1 MPPFFQLTNL
11 SWRAQ
16 DVNLENGYFMEPKNK
31 YNTIKVAT
39 CNDDHKSEAIEQL
52 FERSLLF
59 NRSDDVCGIVISKN
73 NEKQF
78 IPISAIPDNVNIEK
92 RDGVVTLVEDP
103 VVDSITTQAD
113 HEGIDWKSQKKVAE
127 TSAEKTV
134 ILLCTQDVE
143 ATTDI
148 GVIGGEI
155 LEVGEGVYSHY
166 QISLTSTGSRLLKG
180 ATTFGKKAKL
190 VLAKYNG
197 TYYYGIRFKSAVP
210 ANIYFAGWAHIPGG
224 ISAPSYTVYNDGDL
238 SEIIELD
245 DDSDIG
251 TQVVDFEF
259 LTYEDITWEFFTAPY
274 VKTSAWSASQYY
286 PTQSTLT
293 RRTDF
298 TGKDGISFGT
308 GYAHNQNYYYLH
320 FYDNVNYEY
329 EGQTFTASHG
339 IRLYSDR
346 ITMTSAGC
354 AGYIRIPGNDTGT
367 IGFYL
372 KNNNTNNRQIRIFK
386 VDTETRMM
394 GEQVASYSVPGST
407 TQWVTFEDLPKGEY
421 YFYQSGSFDYY
432 SVLIGYNTVTETVRD
447 ATWNQEGNNKNYSL
461 TNGLRITTDVP
472 TLWYED
478 SVASNEG
485 YIVVSDVADHTN
497 PAMTLRVLN
506 KCSVTVGFLPVVG
519 SNSNIRISETLDTS
533 DEKWNDSVSV
543 NNSLTTTIAEC
554 TYNYNGTEQ
563 ADLYIMNEV
572 GPAVIMY
579 VKVDYPQAVDNS
591 DAIPDIIRNL
601 PTTGE
606 DGSPHIIRLNGE
618 ITREMLL
625 KCAATLRED
634 SNKQIIL
641 DCSEGYMETEYVD
654 WRSDTE
660 TTQITYNGITYS
672 LCLNSC
678 FSNCVSLREFYYPH
692 NVTSTGSDT
701 FRNCSFLRKVRLND
715 EITTIG
721 DNKSQWSAN
730 NNSLF
735 AGARLKTIFIPKNV
749 ATFSGYT
756 FSFSNIINVY
766 FAEESAF
773 INAYTQSYGNWAS
786 FPSVKEQLKFKCP
799 PDLYAKWS
807 QMNGTFNSYGNG
819 GLGADGDGVQYIAA
833 TCKWS
838 DHVELWEGTEDD
850 INYTE

>member
-1 MPPFFQLTNL
+1 M
-11 SWRAQ
+11 
-16 DVNLENGYFMEPKNK
+16 GYINK
-31 YNTIKVAT
+31 VRVAS
-39 CNDDHKSEAIEQL
+39 CNDDHKEQAVSEL
-52 FERSLLF
+52 LERSLLF
-59 NRSDDVCGIVISKN
+59 NRSDEVLGIVITKD
-73 NEKQF
+73 NENTF

-92 RDGVVTLVEDP
+92 RDGVITLVEDP

-113 HEGIDWKSQKKVAE
+113 KQGIDWKSQKKVAE
-127 TSAEKTV
+127 TSADKTV
-134 ILLCTQDVE
+134 ILLCTQDVDGL
-143 ATTDI
+143 TDI

-155 LEVGEGVYSHY
+155 LEVGEGVYGHY

-245 DDSDIG
+245 DDSDTG

-274 VKTSAWSASQYY
+274 VKTSTWSASQYY
-286 PTQSTLT
+286 PTSSTLT

-298 TGKDGISFGT
+298 KGADGIQFGT
-308 GYAHNQNYYYLH
+308 GYAHNQNYYRLH
-320 FYDNVNYEY
+320 FYDSVDYEY
-329 EGQTFTASHG
+329 NGETLTASHG
-339 IRLYSDR
+339 IVLYSDR
-346 ITMTSAGC
+346 IRMTSAGV
-354 AGYIRIPGNDTGT
+354 AGYVYIPGNDTGT
-367 IGFYL
+367 IGFYC

-386 VDTETRMM
+386 VNPETRMI
-394 GEQVASYSVPGST
+394 GDQVANYSVPGGT
-407 TQWVTFEDLPKGEY
+407 TQWVTFENLEKGEY

-447 ATWNQEGNNKNYSL
+447 ATWNQEGNNKGYSL
-461 TNGLRITTDVP
+461 TNGLRITTDVN

-485 YIVVSDVADHTN
+485 YIVVADVADHSN

-506 KCSVTVGFLPVVG
+506 NCKVTVGFLPVVG
-519 SNSNIRISETLDTS
+519 SNTNIRISETLDTA

-543 NNSLTTTIAEC
+543 DNSDTTSIAEC
-554 TYNYNGTEQ
+554 TYEYNGNDQ

-579 VKVDYPQAVDNS
+579 VKIDYPSAVDNS
-591 DAIPDIIRNL
+591 DVIPDIIRNL

-618 ITREMLL
+618 ITRDMLL
-625 KCAATLRED
+625 KVAATLRED
-634 SNKQIIL
+634 SNKQVIL
-641 DCSEGYMETEYVD
+641 DCSEGYMEADYVD

-660 TTQITYNGITYS
+660 TTAITYNGITYS

-730 NNSLF
+730 NNALF

-749 ATFSGYT
+749 STFSGYA

-807 QMNGTFNSYGNG
+807 QMNGTWNSYGNG
-819 GLGADGDGVQYIAA
+819 GLGADGDGVQFIAA
-833 TCKWS
+833 TDIWS
-838 DHVELWEGTEDD
+838 DHVELWEGTEED

>member
-1 MPPFFQLTNL
+1 
-11 SWRAQ
+11 
-16 DVNLENGYFMEPKNK
+16 MESKNK

-39 CNDDHKSEAIEQL
+39 CNDDHKAEAISQL

-73 NEKQF
+73 DEKQF

-113 HEGIDWKSQKKVAE
+113 HEGIDWKSQEKVAE
-127 TSAEKTV
+127 TTVERTV
-134 ILLCTQDVE
+134 ILLCTQDID
-143 ATTDI
+143 AATDI

-155 LEVGEGVYSHY
+155 LEVGEGVYGHY

-197 TYYYGIRFKSAVP
+197 TYYYGIRFKSTIP

-245 DDSDIG
+245 DDSDTG

-259 LTYEDITWEFFTAPY
+259 LSYDDITWEFFTAPY
-274 VKTSAWSASQYY
+274 VKTEQTSSAQYY
-286 PTQSTLT
+286 STQANVT

-298 TGKDGISFGT
+298 KGVGSTSFGT
-308 GYAHNQNYYYLH
+308 GYAHNQRYYGLH
-320 FYDNVNYEY
+320 WYDSVDYTYNGV
-329 EGQTFTASHG
+329 TLTASHA
-339 IRLYSDR
+339 
-346 ITMTSAGC
+346 ITFGTDTRGSYLQQGSAGL
-354 AGYIRIPGNDTGT
+354 AGYISVPGNDKGE
-367 IGFYL
+367 IGFYVY
-372 KNNNTNNRQIRIFK
+372 NNTGSTRNIRLFK
-386 VDTETRMM
+386 ILEDRHVGD
-394 GEQVASYSVPGST
+394 QVGSEVSVPAYT
-407 TQWVTFEDLPKGEY
+407 AQWVMFSNLPAGEY
-421 YFYQSGSFDYY
+421 YWRQSGTFRYY
-432 SVLIGYNTVTETVRD
+432 SVYQSYNTVTETVRD
-447 ATWNQEGNNKNYSL
+447 ATWNQNGNNKNYSL
-461 TNGLRITTDVP
+461 TNGLRITTDVN

-478 SVASNEG
+478 SLASNEG
-485 YIVVSDVADHTN
+485 YIQVSEAAGHTN

-506 KCSVTVGFLPVVG
+506 KCSVTVGFLPVTG

-543 NNSLTTTIAEC
+543 DNSDTANIAEC
-554 TYNYNGTEQ
+554 TYDYNGNSQ
-563 ADLYIMNEV
+563 ADLYIMNETGGV
-572 GPAVIMY
+572 TIMY

-601 PTTGE
+601 PNTGE

-634 SNKQIIL
+634 SNKQVIL
-641 DCSEGYMETEYVD
+641 DCSEGYMEAGYTD
-654 WRSDTE
+654 WRNDTE
-660 TTQITYNGITYS
+660 TTAITYNGITYS

-678 FSNCVSLREFYYPH
+678 FANCVSLREFYYPH
-692 NVTSTGSDT
+692 NVISTGSDT

-721 DNKSQWSAN
+721 DNQSQWSAN
-730 NNSLF
+730 NNALF

-749 ATFSGYT
+749 ATFSGYA

-786 FPSVKEQLKFKCP
+786 FPSVKEQLRFKCP
-799 PDLYAKWS
+799 PDLYEKWS
-807 QMNGTFNSYGNG
+807 QMNGTWNSYGNG
-819 GLGADGDGVQYIAA
+819 GLGADGDGVQYISSN
-833 TCKWS
+833 CIWS